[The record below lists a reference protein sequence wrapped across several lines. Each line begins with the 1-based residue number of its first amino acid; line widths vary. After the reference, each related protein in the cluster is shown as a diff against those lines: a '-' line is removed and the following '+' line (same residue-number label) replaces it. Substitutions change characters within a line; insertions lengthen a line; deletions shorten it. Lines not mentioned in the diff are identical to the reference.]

1 MLRRT
6 PLKRTGFSRKSQTPL
21 KTFSTLKSH
30 STLKSNKTLG
40 SNPNKKST
48 GLKSY
53 GYKKTI
59 VDTTADLPFAKH
71 ARVRNQA
78 TIDSCRRDYCEMCGR
93 PTGNEPHHIFPR
105 GAGGP
110 DIPENLI
117 QLCQICHQKA
127 HSGVF
132 TKERLLKIVGR
143 RLKIKY
149 DKQLELIQSLRGR
162 T

>member
-6 PLKRTGFSRKSQTPL
+6 PLKRTGFSNKSQKPL
-21 KTFSTLKSH
+21 KTY
-30 STLKSNKTLG
+30 STLKSNSSLSSNKTLTARTDV
-40 SNPNKKST
+40 KKS
-48 GLKSY
+48 GLRSHS
-53 GYKKTI
+53 YKKTI
-59 VDTTADLPFAKH
+59 EDSTAGLPFAKH

-78 TIDSCRRDYCEMCGR
+78 TIDKCRREFCEMCGR

-117 QLCQICHQKA
+117 QLCPVCHTKA

-132 TKERLLKIVGR
+132 SKERLLKIVGR
-143 RLKIKY
+143 RLRIKC
-149 DKQLELIQSLRGR
+149 QRPQG
-162 T
+162 